1 MSFRKNQFSQ
11 ITKEVSISTRKN
23 ILEDLKDKQHDIQLA
38 LLQTTLN
45 SVLNTNTTQANEIT
59 DLKLRL
65 STLEGRYNSTFPG

>member
-1 MSFRKNQFSQ
+1 MSFRKNQFTQ
-11 ITKEVSISTRKN
+11 ITKEVNISTRKN